1 MGGIV
6 IRLRGLI
13 SIFFVLFILNSCLY
27 KKDNVSNE
35 FSNTSVKKQDEILD
49 KIMSM
54 DLNEK
59 IGQLF
64 IVGFE
69 GNNFYNENNI
79 SLIRDLKVGGLIF
92 FKKNITDSKD
102 TVNLIN
108 NIKSINAQNGNIP
121 LFLSLD
127 QEGGI
132 VTRLPN
138 EILKFRNAN
147 SIGKKNDEQYAYE
160 IAKIM
165 GNIVSSLGFNM
176 NFAPVLDVYTNPN
189 NKVIGS
195 RSFSNNKEIVSK
207 MAISTINGF
216 RENNLISV
224 GKHYPGHGDTDLDSH
239 YDLPILYHD
248 YERVRNVELYPFEQA
263 INNGLDAILVSH
275 LLYKNIDPDNIV
287 TFSKKFLYEI
297 LRKELK
303 FRGIVI
309 TDDMIMKGL
318 TNTESIPEASVKAI
332 KAGVDIL
339 LIGSGYENV
348 IDSIQK
354 IRDAVING
362 EIDEFEIDRKVY
374 NILRIKKK
382 YKVNDEKL
390 QYINVQEMNDKISN
404 LLNEN

>member
-1 MGGIV
+1 MCEDV
-6 IRLRGLI
+6 KDE
-13 SIFFVLFILNSCLY
+13 VLN
-27 KKDNVSNE
+27 
-35 FSNTSVKKQDEILD
+35 
-49 KIMSM
+49 KIITM

-64 IVGFE
+64 MVGFD
-69 GNNFYNENNI
+69 GSDFYDENNI
-79 SLIRDLKVGGLIF
+79 SLIKDFKVGGLIF
-92 FKKNITDSKD
+92 FGKNINNSFQIVD
-102 TVNLIN
+102 LIN
-108 NIKSINAQNGNIP
+108 NIKLLNFQNENIP

-127 QEGGI
+127 QEGGL
-132 VTRLPN
+132 VTRLPD
-138 EILKFRNAN
+138 EIIKFYKA
-147 SIGKKNDEQYAYE
+147 SIIGQINDEQYAYE
-160 IAKIM
+160 FAKIM
-165 GNIVSSLGFNM
+165 GNVIKSLGFNM

-195 RSFSNNKEIVSK
+195 RSFSNDKEVVSR

-216 RENNLISV
+216 MENDLISV

-239 YDLPILYHD
+239 YDLPVIYHD
-248 YERVRNVELYPFEQA
+248 YERIRNIELYPFEQA
-263 INNGLDAILVSH
+263 INNGLDAVLVSH
-275 LLYKNIDPDNIV
+275 LLYENIDPDNIT
-287 TFSKKFLYEI
+287 TFSKNFLYEI

-348 IDSIQK
+348 VASIK
-354 IRDAVING
+354 RVKDAVLNG

-382 YKVNDEKL
+382 YDINHEKISHVNVRE
-390 QYINVQEMNDKISN
+390 INEKISN
-404 LLNEN
+404 LLNKN